1 MFPKFPFAD
10 VVDQVEKLGSKK
22 LVQNCIKRVRRGEDD
37 IIDDG
42 EKSETELDAQDGVS
56 RDDRTQSQVPATPVS
71 NIVQPF
77 GVQAE
82 PRNGMV
88 ILTPEQQERI
98 RLNRERA
105 LTKRKAAQE
114 NQIAQENTPINEQK
128 TIIEEPAKSIDV
140 LETVKDVDSRAG
152 SVGVEHD
159 SSVQE
164 NDVEM
169 FDDHVD
175 IPVDIPLP
183 DGGNSESADGAGM
196 SISMAWENEN
206 MREEDTEM
214 ENAETTTYIE
224 NSNDIAQN
232 GENLPTVQDVVVSEI
247 TKENDLSIFANKGN
261 ADSGSTFCEGE
272 MPSSSRE
279 EGIQQKGAQET
290 SETGPSEQAPTDA
303 EVEPKS

>member
-37 IIDDG
+37 VVDDG

-214 ENAETTTYIE
+214 EN
-224 NSNDIAQN
+224 

-261 ADSGSTFCEGE
+261 ADSGSTFCEDE

>member
-1 MFPKFPFAD
+1 M
-10 VVDQVEKLGSKK
+10 
-22 LVQNCIKRVRRGEDD
+22 
-37 IIDDG
+37 
-42 EKSETELDAQDGVS
+42 
-56 RDDRTQSQVPATPVS
+56 
-71 NIVQPF
+71 
-77 GVQAE
+77 
-82 PRNGMV
+82 
-88 ILTPEQQERI
+88 
-98 RLNRERA
+98 
-105 LTKRKAAQE
+105 
-114 NQIAQENTPINEQK
+114 
-128 TIIEEPAKSIDV
+128 
-140 LETVKDVDSRAG
+140 
-152 SVGVEHD
+152 EHD

-247 TKENDLSIFANKGN
+247 AKENDLSIFANKGN
-261 ADSGSTFCEGE
+261 ADSGSTFCEDE

-279 EGIQQKGAQET
+279 GGIQQKGAQET